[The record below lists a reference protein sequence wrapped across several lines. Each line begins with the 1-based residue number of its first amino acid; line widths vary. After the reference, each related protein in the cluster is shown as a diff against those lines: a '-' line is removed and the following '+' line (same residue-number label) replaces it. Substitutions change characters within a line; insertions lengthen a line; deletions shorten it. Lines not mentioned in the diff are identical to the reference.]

1 MKKNMLTIVAI
12 ALSFINVVLTAVIVF
27 SVVPT
32 MQKTNSLITQVAS
45 IIDLEVSGSDTGQKT
60 VNIADLDT
68 VAYTNALTIN
78 LKSTDGDDANHYA
91 VVDQIILYLDKT
103 AKDYSTIQPSMA
115 NFEGKV
121 DEIVTNQLSQ
131 YTKDEVNNNREA
143 IKNAILTS
151 IQEQFGT
158 ETIVDVSLKN
168 LRSQ

>member
-1 MKKNMLTIVAI
+1 
-12 ALSFINVVLTAVIVF
+12 
-27 SVVPT
+27 
-32 MQKTNSLITQVAS
+32 
-45 IIDLEVSGSDTGQKT
+45 
-60 VNIADLDT
+60 
-68 VAYTNALTIN
+68 
-78 LKSTDGDDANHYA
+78 
-91 VVDQIILYLDKT
+91 
-103 AKDYSTIQPSMA
+103 MA

>member
-78 LKSTDGDDANHYA
+78 LKSTDGDD
-91 VVDQIILYLDKT
+91 
-103 AKDYSTIQPSMA
+103 
-115 NFEGKV
+115 
-121 DEIVTNQLSQ
+121 
-131 YTKDEVNNNREA
+131 
-143 IKNAILTS
+143 
-151 IQEQFGT
+151 
-158 ETIVDVSLKN
+158 
-168 LRSQ
+168 